1 MTFCPQARLNIT
13 DPAAILRVAVHRC
26 HCDSLGRIQM
36 NHEFYIV
43 LSVISETEGII
54 SESMDT
60 ISITKEDYNKAA
72 GSIQHCS

>member
-13 DPAAILRVAVHRC
+13 DPAAILRVAVHRR
-26 HCDSLGRIQM
+26 HCDSLGIIQM
-36 NHEFYIV
+36 NRECYIV

-54 SESMDT
+54 SESKDT
-60 ISITKEDYNKAA
+60 ISITKQDYNKAA